1 MSVHDDSSAT
11 EILYAEALL
20 FNFKFE
26 GLMTTVEAIG
36 MQLELAQQA
45 EYWFMA
51 ET

>member
-1 MSVHDDSSAT
+1 MSVDDDSTAA
-11 EILYAEALL
+11 EIAYAEALL

-45 EYWFMA
+45 
-51 ET
+51 